1 MNNFSTIPGNFV
13 ESMTTILWVGGVFAN
28 IWKVINDKVTF
39 TSIEH
44 VHWALW
50 LLRFIKLYITTI
62 CHFFRNMRASHLFFK
77 KTLQIIEF
85 GLLSTFFTWPILEKL
100 QNDIILCTFSYYEN
114 YNYFEQCNRNVR
126 TLIRIRVT
134 AGKVVS

>member
-1 MNNFSTIPGNFV
+1 MNNFSTIPGYFA

-39 TSIEH
+39 TSLEH

-50 LLRFIKLYITTI
+50 LLRFIKLCITTI
-62 CHFFRNMRASHLFFK
+62 CHFFRNMRSSHLFFK

-85 GLLSTFFTWPILEKL
+85 GLLSTFLPGQYWKNCRMILFFAL
-100 QNDIILCTFSYYEN
+100 FSYYEN
-114 YNYFEQCNRNVR
+114 YNYFEQCNII

>member
-1 MNNFSTIPGNFV
+1 MNNFSMIPGNFA

-39 TSIEH
+39 TSLEH

-85 GLLSTFFTWPILEKL
+85 GLLSTFFYLANIGKIAEWYYSLHFFHTKKITIILSNVILEHL
-100 QNDIILCTFSYYEN
+100 LE
-114 YNYFEQCNRNVR
+114 FELR
-126 TLIRIRVT
+126 L
-134 AGKVVS
+134 GKW